1 MPVKSHLV
9 VNVCL
14 GQDITQNMGLG
25 LNSFIT
31 CMHAFGQSNHDWS
44 NLLKGIKIGT
54 NFSVRSEESLHHC
67 TPEVHRVQQHIA
79 TI

>member
-14 GQDITQNMGLG
+14 GQDITRNMGLG

-54 NFSVRSEESLHHC
+54 NFSVRSEESLH
-67 TPEVHRVQQHIA
+67 T
-79 TI
+79 